1 MNDRL
6 ERNKTTVTTFYD
18 LTFNQCG
25 CCFLAE
31 KACLP
36 FSRGEVSLPG
46 LPVLDEGERSRVNL
60 GLCDAWGSCQ
70 AALL

>member
-25 CCFLAE
+25 CRSSVGRLLDLQREGFSNPWLA
-31 KACLP
+31 
-36 FSRGEVSLPG
+36 
-46 LPVLDEGERSRVNL
+46 VLDGGAAFIPARVVVNE
-60 GLCDAWGSCQ
+60 AR
-70 AALL
+70 